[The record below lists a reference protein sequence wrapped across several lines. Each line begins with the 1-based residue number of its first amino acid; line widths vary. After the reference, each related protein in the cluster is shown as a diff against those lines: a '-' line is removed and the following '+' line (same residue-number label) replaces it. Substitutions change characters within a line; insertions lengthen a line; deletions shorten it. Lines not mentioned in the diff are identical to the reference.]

1 MSRLLTR
8 QEILSIRDIRTETV
22 FVPEWG
28 GSVRIKAMTGK
39 ERDAW
44 ETALFQIDG
53 KDVKMNKENLRAK
66 LVALTVVDEAGQRL
80 FTEADVEALGSKSA
94 SALDRIYQASQKLS
108 GLTPDDIKE
117 MEKNLETDHSDSTAS
132 SSQK

>member
-1 MSRLLTR
+1 MSKLLTR

-28 GSVRIKAMTGK
+28 GAVKIKAMTGK

-94 SALDRIYQASQKLS
+94 SALDRIYQASQRLS
-108 GLTPDDIKE
+108 GLAPDDIKE

>member
-1 MSRLLTR
+1 MSKLLTR
-8 QEILSIRDIRTETV
+8 QEILSIRDIRTEIV

-28 GSVRIKAMTGK
+28 GAVKIKAMTGK

>member
-28 GSVRIKAMTGK
+28 GAVKIRAMTGK

-94 SALDRIYQASQKLS
+94 SALDRVYQASQKLS

>member
-28 GSVRIKAMTGK
+28 GAVKIRALTGK

-53 KDVKMNKENLRAK
+53 KNVKMNKENLRAK

>member
-8 QEILSIRDIRTETV
+8 QEILSIRDIRTEIV

-94 SALDRIYQASQKLS
+94 AALDRIYQASQKLS

-117 MEKNLETDHSDSTAS
+117 MEKNLETDHSDSTVS

>member
-28 GSVRIKAMTGK
+28 GAVRIKAMTGK

-108 GLTPDDIKE
+108 GLAPDDIKE

>member
-28 GSVRIKAMTGK
+28 GSVKIKAMTGK

-94 SALDRIYQASQKLS
+94 AALDRVYQASQKLS
-108 GLTPDDIKE
+108 GLAPDDIKE

>member
-28 GSVRIKAMTGK
+28 GAVRIKAMTGK

-94 SALDRIYQASQKLS
+94 AALDRIYQASQKLS

>member
-1 MSRLLTR
+1 MSKLLTR
-8 QEILSIRDIRTETV
+8 QEILSIRDIRTEIV

-28 GSVRIKAMTGK
+28 GAVKIKAMTGK

-94 SALDRIYQASQKLS
+94 SALDRVYQASQKLS

-117 MEKNLETDHSDSTAS
+117 LEKNLETDHSDSTAS

>member
-1 MSRLLTR
+1 MSKLLTR

-28 GSVRIKAMTGK
+28 GAVKIRAMTGK

>member
-28 GSVRIKAMTGK
+28 GSVKIKAMTGK

-94 SALDRIYQASQKLS
+94 AALDRVYQASQKLS

>member
-1 MSRLLTR
+1 MSKLLTR

-28 GSVRIKAMTGK
+28 GAVKIKAMTGK

-44 ETALFQIDG
+44 EAALFQIDG

-94 SALDRIYQASQKLS
+94 SALDRVYQASQKLS

>member
-8 QEILSIRDIRTETV
+8 QEILSIRDIRTEIV

-28 GSVRIKAMTGK
+28 GSVKIKAMTGK

-108 GLTPDDIKE
+108 GLAPDDIKE

>member
-28 GSVRIKAMTGK
+28 GTVRIKAMTGK

>member
-1 MSRLLTR
+1 MSKLLTR

-28 GSVRIKAMTGK
+28 GAVKIRAMTGK

-94 SALDRIYQASQKLS
+94 SALDRVYQASQKLS

>member
-28 GSVRIKAMTGK
+28 GAVKIKAMTGK

-94 SALDRIYQASQKLS
+94 SALDRVYQASQKLS

>member
-1 MSRLLTR
+1 MSKLLTR

-28 GSVRIKAMTGK
+28 GAVKIRALTGK

-53 KDVKMNKENLRAK
+53 KNVKMNKENLRAK

>member
-28 GSVRIKAMTGK
+28 GAVKIKALTGK

-94 SALDRIYQASQKLS
+94 SALDRVYQASQKLS

>member
-28 GSVRIKAMTGK
+28 GTVRIKAMTGK

-94 SALDRIYQASQKLS
+94 AALDRIYQASQKLS

>member
-1 MSRLLTR
+1 MSKLLTR

-28 GSVRIKAMTGK
+28 GAVKIRALTGK

-53 KDVKMNKENLRAK
+53 KNVKMNKENLRAK

-94 SALDRIYQASQKLS
+94 SALDRVYQASQKLS